1 MAFKVVIPYH
11 HYPDLSTETRILQP
25 IGAEIIHTAD
35 LESPESVAAVRSAD
49 ALMVS
54 TERVSA
60 ELMDQMERCKI
71 ICRLGT
77 GYDAIDVPAATAR
90 GIWVTYVPDYSIDE
104 VSTHAISLLLTH
116 NRRLPRL
123 FEMVKS
129 GIWWQRS
136 EIDAIVRLS
145 DLTYGVLGHG
155 RIGMASARKGRGL
168 GMRVIACD
176 PYIDARRMTE
186 NGVTPVDFATL
197 LRESD
202 YLSLHVPLND
212 ETRQIINDD
221 ALAQMKS
228 SAILINTARGACVN
242 IDDLL
247 AAVQTGT
254 IAGALLD
261 VLPSEPPAPDH
272 PIMHEPRIWIT
283 PHAAWYSEQS
293 TDEVRVKG
301 SQDVVRVLKGEMPR
315 TPVNQVKQ

>member
-11 HYPDLSTETRILQP
+11 HYPDLSTETGILRQ
-25 IGAEIIHTAD
+25 IGARIIHTDNLQSEAAI
-35 LESPESVAAVRSAD
+35 AAVRTAD

-60 ELMDQMERCKI
+60 ELIAQMERCKI

-77 GYDAIDVPAATAR
+77 GYDAIDVAAATAR

-104 VSTHAISLLLTH
+104 VSTHAISLMLAH
-116 NRRLPRL
+116 NRHLPRL
-123 FEMVKS
+123 FEMVKAN
-129 GIWWQRS
+129 IWWKRS

-155 RIGMASARKGRGL
+155 RIGTASARKGRGL

-176 PYIDARRMTE
+176 PYIDARRMIE
-186 NGVTPVDFATL
+186 NGVTPVDFETL
-197 LRESD
+197 LHESD
-202 YLSLHVPLND
+202 YLSLHVPLTD
-212 ETRQIINDD
+212 ETRQIINAG

-228 SAILINTARGACVN
+228 NAVVINTARGACVDIN
-242 IDDLL
+242 DLL
-247 AAVQTGT
+247 AAVQSGT

-261 VLPSEPPAPDH
+261 VLPTEPPAPEH

-293 TDEVRVKG
+293 TNEVRVKG
-301 SQDVVRVLKGEMPR
+301 SEDVARVLRGDVPR